1 MKWNFGNSVVT
12 LFSASLLCISNHG
25 LASASSPEMVSI
37 SQTFREPKNIAL
49 AGGIGGTSHF
59 AWVLS
64 IMDELANRG
73 HNMTFF
79 AKVSLIYYV

>member
-1 MKWNFGNSVVT
+1 
-12 LFSASLLCISNHG
+12 
-25 LASASSPEMVSI
+25 MVSI

-79 AKVSLIYYV
+79 AKVGLIYYV